1 MMDDEHL
8 CIACG
13 AGLAGPFQPKITLN
27 RPPEQENDAEPA
39 RVSAHAWICPGCGLV
54 HWYTGDEDLAKLL
67 DADVAIEPLEATPGQ
82 GYERRS
88 QMLRMLRRVRRM

>member
-1 MMDDEHL
+1 MDDERL

-27 RPPEQENDAEPA
+27 RRTEKEEPEPT
-39 RVSAHAWICPGCGLV
+39 RILAHAWICVGCGLV
-54 HWYTGDEDLAKLL
+54 HWYTGDEDLAKLP
-67 DADVAIEPLEATPGQ
+67 DADVTIEPLEAKPGQ